1 MSEEMLDEV
10 WKVPART
17 IDMLGRQQIANIPT
31 ALHELFKNAHDA
43 FADEVVADYYRNDK
57 TLLIRDDGDGMTMDQ
72 LRAGWLT
79 LASSSKG
86 DANKSPSQRP
96 DNRPQRAIM
105 GEKGIGRL
113 AIAAIGRQVLI
124 MTRPRPINGEPAP
137 LLASLVHWDVNQLPD
152 VDLSRIVI
160 PTIKIIGGGVP
171 DAAAVRRLADRLAA
185 NVKGLETEQN
195 SPKIKDI
202 LDDLAGLDVD
212 PSGIM
217 ASLPGPSLLD
227 GRNGTHFVITPVDAM
242 LASDLEKPSNDDA
255 SQIQKYLLG
264 FSNTMMPDRPA
275 PSIVASFYDRFSD
288 GDVKEPIKSSE
299 FFTPEDFLIADHAIE
314 GTFDAWGQFDGTV
327 RVYGGEPRKH
337 SIVWRGRPGKSACG
351 PFRISFAYIQGRES
365 ESRVKG
371 ETHAQVSQKLGL
383 MGGLYVYRDGIRILP
398 YGGPDQDFVGIE
410 GRRNKSVS
418 DAFFS
423 YRRMFGAIEITHA
436 ENSELKEKAGREG
449 FIRDLAFKDFV
460 SILSNFFSS
469 LAADFFRE
477 SSTLGEW
484 FETRKRLSDEAALIA
499 RRARSGKQK
508 VANYVKDLDL
518 VLSKL
523 DSTKLTA
530 AAASI
535 TSDLDGEL
543 SAVESSLDVEQA
555 GHRVFEAERAITRR
569 IDGLE
574 TELVLP
580 KLRGANLPKSR
591 ARDWDYYTVALSD
604 AREKVLAPLR
614 TAVRRR
620 VDEFVSD
627 RGLDLDRRTRVSAS
641 LDERSDRAKALT
653 SKLGKRVTAS
663 MDDLVKEVAQM
674 VRTSHGDI
682 KTVADEIRVEF
693 ERTDTANATDQE
705 IEQLQARW
713 DARIE
718 DKSRELSSLL
728 EAMAD
733 QLKTLLDAVKR
744 GETLDQMTDAIEAR
758 SMEYREQLDQY
769 AELAQLGTAVGIVQ
783 HEFSSAVIRVR
794 SAIRR
799 LDPWG
804 RANPALA
811 DLNRDLRDGFEHLD
825 AYLGLFAPLSRRL
838 TATRIEVS
846 GGEVEKY
853 VDEVFRDRISRHG
866 IVIKATDAFRSCKL
880 PGQPSAILAAFVN
893 LVDNAIHW
901 TGTVPEGSRS
911 ITFDVD
917 GDGMTVSNSGPGIEP
932 RVAERIFEYGET
944 SRLGGRGLGL
954 YVSREALKRSDLA
967 LTLEAAGRDTSPIF
981 RIGPKKPGSDEE
993 SRS

>member
-1 MSEEMLDEV
+1 MLDEV

-43 FADEVVADYYRNDK
+43 FADEIVADYFRRDE

-79 LASSSKG
+79 LASPSKEN
-86 DANKSPSQRP
+86 ANKSPPKRSDNKPPRP
-96 DNRPQRAIM
+96 IM

-124 MTRPRPINGEPAP
+124 MTRPRLVDGEPAP

-152 VDLSRIVI
+152 VDLSRIVV
-160 PTIKIIGGGVP
+160 PTIRILGGDVP

-185 NVKGLETEQN
+185 NVESLRTDLN
-195 SPKIKDI
+195 ALRVRDI
-202 LDDLAGLDVD
+202 LDDLAGLDID

-217 ASLPGPSLLD
+217 ASLPGPSLRN
-227 GRNGTHFVITPVDAM
+227 GGNGTHFLITPVDAM
-242 LASDLEKPSNDDA
+242 LASDLEEPSVDEA
-255 SQIQKYLLG
+255 SQIQRYLLG
-264 FSNTMMPDRPA
+264 FSNTMMPDRPK
-275 PSIVASFYDRFSD
+275 PVIVARFNDILSD
-288 GDVKEPIKSSE
+288 ADVKEPIDPEK
-299 FFTPEDFLIADHAIE
+299 FFTPKDFLNADHAIE
-314 GTFDAWGQFDGTV
+314 GTFDERGQFTGTV
-327 RVYGGEPRKH
+327 RVYGGEPKEH
-337 SIVWRGRPGKSACG
+337 NIVWRARPGKAACG
-351 PFRISFAYIQGRES
+351 PFRINFGYIQGRVT
-365 ESRVKG
+365 ESRLDPAK
-371 ETHAQVSQKLGL
+371 HAEVMRKLNF

-398 YGGPDQDFVGIE
+398 YGGPEQDFVGIE

-423 YRRMFGAIEITHA
+423 YRRMFGAIEITHS
-436 ENSELKEKAGREG
+436 ENSDLKEKAGREG

-460 SILSNFFSS
+460 SVLSNFFAS

-484 FETRKRLSDEAALIA
+484 SETRKRLTGQAALIA
-499 RRARSGKQK
+499 RRERSGKHK
-508 VANYVKDLDL
+508 VAKFGKDLDR

-523 DSTKLTA
+523 DSGKLTA
-530 AAASI
+530 AVASI
-535 TSDLDGEL
+535 SADLDGKL
-543 SAVESSLDVEQA
+543 AVAASSPDVEQA
-555 GHRVFEAERAITRR
+555 GQRVFELEQSIARR

-574 TELVLP
+574 AELVLP
-580 KLRGANLPKSR
+580 KLRGAALPKAR
-591 ARDWDYYTVALSD
+591 ARDWDYYAVAIAD

-614 TAVRRR
+614 TAVRKR
-620 VDEFVSD
+620 VEEFVVD

-641 LDERSDRAKALT
+641 LDDRSERARAQT
-653 SKLGKRVTAS
+653 SKLGRLVSDS
-663 MDDLVKEVAQM
+663 MNDLSKEVAQL
-674 VRTSHGDI
+674 VRSSNGDM
-682 KTVADEIRVEF
+682 KVLTDEIRIAF
-693 ERTDTANATDQE
+693 ERTDTANATDAE
-705 IEQLQARW
+705 IEGLQSHWEAT
-713 DARIE
+713 IE
-718 DKSRELSSLL
+718 TRSREVFARL

-733 QLKTLLDAVKR
+733 QLKTLLDAVGR

-758 SMEYREQLDQY
+758 ATEFREQLDQY
-769 AELAQLGTAVGIVQ
+769 TELAQLGTAVGIVQ
-783 HEFSSAVIRVR
+783 HEFASAVVRVR

-811 DLNRDLRDGFEHLD
+811 DLSRDLRDGFEHLD

-838 TATRIEVS
+838 TATRIGVS

-853 VDEVFRDRISRHG
+853 VDEVFRDRLLRHG
-866 IVIKATDAFRSCKL
+866 IEIRATDAFRACKL

-901 TGTVPEGSRS
+901 TNTAPEGGRS
-911 ITFDVD
+911 IAFDVD
-917 GDGMTVSNSGPGIEP
+917 GDGMTISNSGPGIEP
-932 RVAERIFEYGET
+932 RIAERIFEYGET

-967 LTLEAAGRDTSPIF
+967 LTLKAAGRDTSPVF
-981 RIGPKKPGSDEE
+981 RIGPRKPNADREGTS
-993 SRS
+993 